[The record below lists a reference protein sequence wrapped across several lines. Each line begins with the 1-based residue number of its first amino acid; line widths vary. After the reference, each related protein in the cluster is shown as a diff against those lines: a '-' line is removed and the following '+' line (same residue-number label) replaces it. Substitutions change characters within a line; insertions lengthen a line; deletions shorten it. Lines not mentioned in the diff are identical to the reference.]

1 MPSFFFSFLSLF
13 VFLFHPT
20 FLVIPFFLVF
30 FFTLKLKKNCHFLL
44 LSSFDP
50 FFINLADT
58 FLFFF
63 LLLFHSFRHSFIHF
77 LSFFSFVS
85 FLLDSFT
92 RASTQFLIF
101 ILFSLSILPTILP
114 SSFLYPSLTHHLK
127 NPKQPRIYQVH
138 PPTTIIFIFSL
149 FLSFFIPTD
158 TFIVAYQYV
167 LFNCSC
173 NIRNV
178 SSSSSNIYYSCCDS
192 GGGNEGNICT
202 EHLI

>member
-30 FFTLKLKKNCHFLL
+30 FFYFEIKKKLSFSITFIFWSLLHKSRWHF
-44 LSSFDP
+44 P
-50 FFINLADT
+50 
-58 FLFFF
+58 FFF

-77 LSFFSFVS
+77 LSFFYFVS

-114 SSFLYPSLTHHLK
+114 SSFLYPSLTHRLK